1 MYKTAFSRPSVPR
14 NNKGVDGQ
22 QVQRVV
28 ATTKQEAEHK
38 FEAEKRQ
45 LQLKLETEIT
55 ELQTHLRLFQKV
67 ETWLSKEQ
75 QAGGDQEEAWLQLD
89 QASTENRQLKLS
101 LADTQTKLALLQT
114 ELSQIKSHY
123 EKKYRLL
130 LKYSMLT

>member
-55 ELQTHLRLFQKV
+55 ELQTHLRLFQKL
-67 ETWLSKEQ
+67 ENWLSKEQ
-75 QAGGDQEEAWLQLD
+75 QAGGDQETWLQLD
-89 QASTENRQLKLS
+89 QVSAENRQLKLS
-101 LADTQTKLALLQT
+101 LADTQTKMALLQT